1 MALILKE
8 REVIEL
14 LTMAEGVRLV
24 EESFKLYAQGSVMLA
39 PRFLLKLGGD
49 VGAFRVMAASMPE
62 LGGFGL
68 KTLTG
73 IPGKRKGGKT
83 YFAMLLFDATSGALS
98 CLLPAT
104 HLTGV
109 RTGAASAVAAKY
121 LARPDAQSVGLFGS
135 GVQARAQIAALKVVL
150 PIAKVKIHDIDRAPA
165 ECLGQDLA
173 DQGMEVS
180 VSESARETVADTD
193 VVVTATTSSQPV
205 VLGEWLEEGMHVNA
219 VGANSPAKRELDAD
233 AFRKSRLVLDY
244 QDQVLAEAGDVLHA
258 LSSGALSVEKIHAEL
273 GDIVAGKK
281 PGRES
286 PKDITIFKSVGV
298 AFEDVAVALWVY
310 QEATKRGLGTEL
322 DLQEL
327 EDKPGLT
334 ATVGAPGATSGASDK
349 LSGKHQQ
356 THG

>member
-8 REVIEL
+8 REIVEL
-14 LTMAEGVRLV
+14 LTMADGVRLV
-24 EESFKLYAQGSVMLA
+24 EESFRLYATGSVGLA

-49 VGAFRVMAASMPE
+49 AGAFRVMAASMPE

-73 IPGKRKGGKT
+73 IPGKRQGGKT

-98 CLLPAT
+98 CLLPGR
-104 HLTGV
+104 HVTGV

-121 LARPDAQSVGLFGS
+121 LARPDARPVGLFGS

-150 PIAKVKIHDIDRAPA
+150 PVTKIKIHDIDRTRA
-165 ECLGQDLA
+165 ESLGQELA

-180 VSESARETVADTD
+180 LSDSARETVADAD
-193 VVVTATTSSQPV
+193 VVITATTSSQPV

-233 AFRKSRLVLDY
+233 AFRKSRVVLDY
-244 QDQVLAEAGDVLHA
+244 PDQVLEEAGDVLHA
-258 LSSGALSVEKIHAEL
+258 VASGAISPEKIHAEL
-273 GDIVAGKK
+273 GNIVAGKK

-286 PKDITIFKSVGV
+286 SKDITIFKSVGV
-298 AFEDVAVALWVY
+298 AFEDVGVALWVY
-310 QEATKRGLGTEL
+310 QEATKRGLGTEI
-322 DLQEL
+322 DLEEL
-327 EDKPGLT
+327 GKSHLA
-334 ATVGAPGATSGASDK
+334 ATVASTDASGASGPTGRK
-349 LSGKHQQ
+349 RQ
-356 THG
+356 THR